1 MTFNIITLGCSK
13 NVVDSEVIA
22 SQLQKQGHRV
32 VYESPEKTDV
42 VIINTC
48 GFIGDAREES
58 VNEVLTQVER
68 KKRRQVKKIFVVGC
82 LVKRFKPELLDSVP
96 EVDGYYNFDELA
108 ELLHSED
115 FQLLGSTDRLLST
128 PRHYAYLKISEGCD
142 HQCSYCSIPLIRGKQ
157 ESKPIP
163 MLVEEAQKLADQGV
177 KEIMLIAQD
186 LTYYGVDLT
195 GKQEL
200 AALMEALAQVKGIEW
215 IRLHYTYP
223 LNFPLEILD
232 VMNKHPQFC
241 RYLDIPVQHIS
252 DDILKS
258 MRRGGSSRYI
268 YQLMETIREKVPGV
282 ALRTTLITG
291 YPTETREQHQELLD
305 FIRQNRFERLGA
317 FTYSQEEHTPAYELG
332 DPIKKS
338 VKTKRYNDIMR
349 LQEEISLS
357 FNEAKVGQTLKVI
370 VDAEEEDY
378 YVGRTEFDSPDV
390 DNLVFISKERPLSI
404 GEFYQVKITEAAPY
418 DLFGT
423 IEA

>member
-22 SQLQKQGHRV
+22 AQLTKQGHRV
-32 VYESPEKTDV
+32 VYESPEKSDV

-82 LVKRFKPELLDSVP
+82 LVKRFKPELLESVP
-96 EVDGYYNFDELA
+96 EVDGYYDFDELA
-108 ELLHSED
+108 DMLNSDEFS
-115 FQLLGSTDRLLST
+115 LLGTTDRLLST

-157 ESKPIP
+157 VSKPIP
-163 MLVEEAQKLADQGV
+163 QLVDEVQKLADQGV
-177 KEIMLIAQD
+177 KEVMLIAQD

-200 AALMEALAQVKGIEW
+200 AHLMEALAQVKGIEW
-215 IRLHYTYP
+215 FRLHYTYP
-223 LNFPLEILD
+223 LNFPVEILD
-232 VMNKHPQFC
+232 VMNRYPQFC

-252 DDILKS
+252 DEILKS

-268 YQLMETIREKVPGV
+268 HQLIETIREKVPGI

-291 YPTETREQHQELLD
+291 YPGETHEQHKELLE
-305 FIRQNRFERLGA
+305 FIRKAQFERLGA

-349 LQEEISLS
+349 LQEEISLA
-357 FNEAKVGQTLKVI
+357 FNEEKVGQTLKVI
-370 VDAEEEDY
+370 VDAEEEDFY
-378 YVGRTEFDSPDV
+378 IGRTEFDSPEV
-390 DNLVFISKERPLSI
+390 DNLVFITKEQPLTI
-404 GEFYQVKITEAAPY
+404 GEFYPVTITEAAPY
-418 DLFGT
+418 DLFG
-423 IEA
+423 IVKS

>member
-1 MTFNIITLGCSK
+1 MTFNIITLGCPK

-22 SQLQKQGHRV
+22 AQLQKQGHQV
-32 VYESPEKTDV
+32 IYESPGKSDV

-58 VNEVLTQVER
+58 VNEILEQVVR
-68 KKRRQVKKIFVVGC
+68 KKRRLVKKIFVVGC
-82 LVKRFKPELLDSVP
+82 LVKRFKPDLLESVP
-96 EVDGYYNFDELA
+96 EVDGYYDFA
-108 ELLHSED
+108 ELSELLRSED
-115 FQLLGSTDRLLST
+115 FQLLRSTDRLLST
-128 PRHYAYLKISEGCD
+128 PHHYAYLKISEGCD

-157 ESKPIP
+157 VSKPIP
-163 MLVEEAQKLADQGV
+163 MLVEEMEKLAAQGV
-177 KEIMLIAQD
+177 KEVMLIAQD

-223 LNFPLEILD
+223 LNFPVEILD
-232 VMNKHPQFC
+232 VMNKYPQYC

-268 YQLMETIREKVPGV
+268 HQLIETIREKVPGI

-291 YPTETREQHQELLD
+291 YPGETHEQHQELLD
-305 FIRQNRFERLGA
+305 FIRKAQFERLGA
-317 FTYSQEEHTPAYELG
+317 FTYSQEEHTPAYDLG

-349 LQEEISLS
+349 LQEEISLA
-357 FNEAKVGQTLKVI
+357 FNEEKVDQTLKVM

-390 DNLVFISKERPLSI
+390 DNLVFITKEQPLVI
-404 GEFYQVKITEAAPY
+404 GEFYPVRITEAAPY

-423 IEA
+423 VEA

>member
-22 SQLQKQGHRV
+22 AQLEKQGHQV
-32 VYESPEKTDV
+32 VYESSEKSDV

-58 VNEVLTQVER
+58 VNEVLMQVER
-68 KKRRQVKKIFVVGC
+68 KKRHQIKKIYVVGC
-82 LVKRFKPELLDSVP
+82 LVKRFKPDLLESVP
-96 EVDGYYNFDELA
+96 EVDGYFNFDEL
-108 ELLHSED
+108 SEMLND
-115 FQLLGSTDRLLST
+115 KEFQLLGTTDRILST

-142 HQCSYCSIPLIRGKQ
+142 HQCSYCSIPLIRDKQ
-157 ESKPIP
+157 VSKPIP
-163 MLVEEAQKLADQGV
+163 MLVEEMQKLADQGV
-177 KEIMLIAQD
+177 KEVMLIAQD

-200 AALMEALAQVKGIEW
+200 AKLMEALAGVKGIEW

-223 LNFPLEILD
+223 LNFPTEILD
-232 VMNKHPQFC
+232 VMNAHPQYC

-258 MRRGGSSRYI
+258 MRRGGSSKYI
-268 YQLMETIREKVPGV
+268 HQLIETIREKVPGI

-291 YPTETREQHQELLD
+291 YPGETLEHHKELLA
-305 FIRQNRFERLGA
+305 FIKKARFERLGA
-317 FTYSQEEHTPAYELG
+317 FTYSQEENTPAYELG

-349 LQEEISLS
+349 LQEEISLA
-357 FNEAKVGQTLKVI
+357 FNEEKVGTTLKVI

-390 DNLVFISKERPLSI
+390 DNLVFITKEQPLTI
-404 GEFYQVKITEAAPY
+404 GEFYPVTITEAAPY

-423 IEA
+423 VKA